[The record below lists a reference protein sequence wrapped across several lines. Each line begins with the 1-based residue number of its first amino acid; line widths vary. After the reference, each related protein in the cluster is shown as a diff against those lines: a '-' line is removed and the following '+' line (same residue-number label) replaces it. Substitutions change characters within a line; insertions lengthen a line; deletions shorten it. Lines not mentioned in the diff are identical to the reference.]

1 MKIDIHTLCSDLEQE
16 PREPSARNV
25 ATRTLAKVGSDRPVR
40 FGTRRLVAVLAA
52 AAVLAALSLGAY
64 AVTRA
69 MRVQQV
75 ENPVYTL
82 EGETMEYTEV
92 ENVLQFDVDKP
103 GNVVAFRT
111 GWLPDG
117 AVNLDGSN
125 LSEYME
131 DCAFAGKE
139 VPATA
144 LSEDVL
150 EESLTHLCLD
160 YPDGGDEL
168 CPLTVDVYSV
178 GTIQNRDFLVEGET
192 TLMQESELN
201 GLEALY
207 METNYGG
214 MTGRYLVLHD
224 AERGCAVV
232 LSSLGSFETLEQVA
246 RGLELVDTDIVSE
259 DLNPEMDW
267 SCLPFGGAKG

>member
-1 MKIDIHTLCSDLEQE
+1 MKIDIHSLCSDLEQE

-25 ATRTLAKVGSDRPVR
+25 ATRTLAKVEADRPVR
-40 FGTRRLVAVLAA
+40 FGTRRLVSVLAA
-52 AAVLAALSLGAY
+52 AAAVAVLSLGAY

-69 MRVQQV
+69 IRVQQV
-75 ENPVYTL
+75 ENPTYSDGEQTL
-82 EGETMEYTEV
+82 EYTDV
-92 ENVLQFDVDKP
+92 ENVIQFETAKP
-103 GNVVAFRT
+103 GNVVAFRA

-117 AVNLDGSN
+117 TVNLDGSN
-125 LSEYME
+125 LLHYLEY
-131 DCAFAGKE
+131 CADVGEE

-160 YPDGGDEL
+160 YPDGDGEL
-168 CPLTVDVYSV
+168 CPLTVDVYSA
-178 GTIQNRDFLVEGET
+178 GTIQNRDFLVEGKSP
-192 TLMQESELN
+192 LMQEGELN
-201 GLEALY
+201 GMEALY
-207 METNYGG
+207 IESEYEG

>member
-1 MKIDIHTLCSDLEQE
+1 MKLDIHTLCSDLEQE

-25 ATRTLAKVGSDRPVR
+25 ATRTLAKVESDRPVR

-52 AAVLAALSLGAY
+52 AAAVAVLSLGAY

-69 MRVQQV
+69 IRVQQV

-82 EGETMEYTEV
+82 EGETMEYTDV
-92 ENVLQFDVDKP
+92 ENVIQFETAKP

-125 LSEYME
+125 LLHYLEY
-131 DCAFAGKE
+131 CADVGEEA
-139 VPATA
+139 PATA

-150 EESLTHLCLD
+150 KESLTHLSLD
-160 YPDGGDEL
+160 YPDGEGEL
-168 CPLTVDVYSV
+168 CPMTVDVYSV
-178 GTIQNRDFLVEGET
+178 GAIQNRDFLVEGKT

-201 GLEALY
+201 GMEALY
-207 METNYGG
+207 IESQWEG

-232 LSSLGSFETLEQVA
+232 LSSLGSFETMEQVA

-267 SCLPFGGAKG
+267 SCLGFGGAKG

>member
-1 MKIDIHTLCSDLEQE
+1 MKIDIHTLCSGLERE
-16 PREPSARNV
+16 DREPEAGNVTAR
-25 ATRTLAKVGSDRPVR
+25 TMAKIEAERPA
-40 FGTRRLVAVLAA
+40 RRLSRRLITVLAA

-64 AVTRA
+64 AVSRA
-69 MRVQQV
+69 IRVKQV

-82 EGETMEYTEV
+82 EGETLEYTDV
-92 ENVLQFDVDKP
+92 ENVLQFDVARP
-103 GNVVAFRT
+103 GNVVAFRA

-117 AVNLDGSN
+117 SINLDGSN
-125 LSEYME
+125 LSTYLE
-131 DCAFAGKE
+131 DCAFRGEE

-144 LSEDVL
+144 LPEDVL

-160 YPDGGDEL
+160 YPDGDGEL

-192 TLMQESELN
+192 TLMQEGELN

-207 METNYGG
+207 IESKYGG